1 MKGYGR
7 IMQTSVR
14 AIGYMAALGA
24 VFLWAGNFVVA
35 RAVAADIAPFT
46 MNFLRWIMAFFC
58 VLPLALRKKDLWR
71 EDVRIAR
78 ENLPY
83 MALMGAIGVT
93 FLNALFY
100 KAGQSTSSIN
110 MVLFVPSAPIVIL
123 LLSRIFCGE
132 AITTRQIF
140 GLITILAGL
149 ALLLSRGSWENLVNV
164 HFNIGDLWSLAGVT
178 CFGLYSFLARYRPKG
193 MSTFGFHTFVFFLG
207 LVLMLPLFLMEF
219 FTHAPPQ
226 WNISTI
232 FGVFYAGIGC
242 SFVAYVLWT
251 VAIDRIGP
259 VAAGMIYY
267 SIPLFT
273 ALEGVFFLG
282 ENVTLVHVV
291 GACLMLAG
299 IFLAILQKH
308 S

>member
-1 MKGYGR
+1 
-7 IMQTSVR
+7 MQVSVK
-14 AIGYMAALGA
+14 AVGYMAALGA

-46 MNFLRWIMAFFC
+46 MNFWRWLMAFAC
-58 VLPLALRKKDLWR
+58 VLPLALRKRDLWR

-78 ENLPY
+78 VNLPY

-132 AITTRQIF
+132 PITKRRIF
-140 GLITILAGL
+140 GLITILIGL
-149 ALLLSRGSWENLVNV
+149 AILLSRGSWDNLINV
-164 HFNIGDLWSLAGVT
+164 HFNVGDLWSLAGVT

-193 MSTFGFHTFVFFLG
+193 MSTFGFHACVFFLG
-207 LVLMLPLFLMEF
+207 LVMMLPPFVWELFTE
-219 FTHAPPQ
+219 PQ
-226 WNISTI
+226 AQWTPATI

-251 VAIDRIGP
+251 VAIDRIGA

-282 ENVTLVHVV
+282 ESVTLVHIL
-291 GACLMLAG
+291 GGCLMLVG